1 MSKRDSA
8 SGGKEKQKVRVICRI
23 RPQNQ
28 KELKLGGEECVTK
41 LESPCIT
48 IFDGTQQI
56 PFTLDA
62 VFGAQS
68 TQEEVFMDAAEP
80 LIEDV
85 MKGYNATI
93 FAYGQVRFLTLY
105 GIILIHPY
113 YNYIL

>member
-1 MSKRDSA
+1 MSRRESI
-8 SGGKEKQKVRVICRI
+8 GGKEKQKVRVICRI

-62 VFGAQS
+62 VFGPGS
-68 TQEEVFMDAAEP
+68 TQEEVFLDAAEP

-93 FAYGQVRFLTLY
+93 FAYGQVQYAVSNR
-105 GIILIHPY
+105 
-113 YNYIL
+113 